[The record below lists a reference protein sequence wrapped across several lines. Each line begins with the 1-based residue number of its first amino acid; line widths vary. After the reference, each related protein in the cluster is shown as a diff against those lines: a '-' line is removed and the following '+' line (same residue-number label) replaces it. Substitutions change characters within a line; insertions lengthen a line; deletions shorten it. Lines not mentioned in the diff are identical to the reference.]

1 MILKVFIGLAIGA
14 VIGYGLS
21 LVFLKAGST

>member
-1 MILKVFIGLAIGA
+1 MTLKVFIGLAIGA

-21 LVFLKAGST
+21 VVSLKTGST